1 MEVRRIR
8 SYAHIRF
15 FTGGQFSSRGVQV
28 GGVGSATGVVGIW
41 TTTTHEVGECTLI
54 CPPKVAT
61 NGADCHK

>member
-15 FTGGQFSSRGVQV
+15 YTGGQFSSRGVQV

-41 TTTTHEVGECTLI
+41 TTTTHEVGEWGFVYAI
-54 CPPKVAT
+54 QVAWVAT
-61 NGADCHK
+61 NEG